1 MIPSRL
7 GFATA
12 LARKA
17 GLLAQ
22 EMRGQAQGLAV
33 TSKAPMDFVTN
44 ADLAVEALIRERIA
58 QAYPEDAV
66 LGEENGLE
74 GEGPACWIVD
84 PIDGTTNYARGMGD
98 WGISIAY
105 FDGQNFTHGVIFLP
119 DLNIMATAEAG
130 KGAQLNGKPVR
141 FDQRAGQSGRM
152 LALGYSGR
160 TTAETYSARIA
171 RLTAAQIEH
180 RRHGAATVGLVGTLA
195 GWFDGYHEA
204 SLNIWDGAAGLLMVQ
219 EAGGVT
225 IHGEMKRF
233 LTEPTEVIAHNG
245 KIPNLYGILV
255 PDEDAER
262 KAG

>member
-1 MIPSRL
+1 MTPSRL

-33 TSKAPMDFVTN
+33 TSKAPMDFVTD
-44 ADLAVEALIRERIA
+44 ADLAVEALIRECIA
-58 QAYPEDAV
+58 QVYPEDAV

-74 GEGPACWIVD
+74 GDGPACWIVD

-105 FDGQNFTHGVIFLP
+105 FDGQNFTHGAIFLP

-141 FDQRAGQSGRM
+141 FDGMPRGRGH
-152 LALGYSGR
+152 LISVGYSPR
-160 TTAETYSARIA
+160 TRIENYGERIN
-171 RLTAAQIEH
+171 RLAAAHIEH
-180 RRHGAATVGLVGTLA
+180 RRHGAATVGLVGILA
-195 GWFDGYHEA
+195 GWFDGYHEEVL
-204 SLNIWDGAAGLLMVQ
+204 SIWDGAAGLLMVQ

-225 IHGEMKRF
+225 IHGEMERF
-233 LTEPTEVIAHNG
+233 LTEPTEVVAHNG
-245 KIPNLYGILV
+245 SIPNLYGILV
-255 PDEDAER
+255 PDEDAQR